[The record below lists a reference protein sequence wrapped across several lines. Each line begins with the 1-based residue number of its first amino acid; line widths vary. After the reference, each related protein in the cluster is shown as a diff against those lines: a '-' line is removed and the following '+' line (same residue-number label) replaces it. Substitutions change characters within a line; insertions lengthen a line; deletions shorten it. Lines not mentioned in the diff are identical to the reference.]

1 MGMAS
6 IEDEPC
12 LSKTRIRNVLLQ
24 LCLCQRVV
32 WMYIE
37 TTTIVFSPSFENLQL
52 AAFAFDENK
61 AHTTVRPRAAAVHI
75 RNLWRW
81 DVLKIRDP
89 FVVRTFM
96 ERCLQVRSQ

>member
-6 IEDEPC
+6 IEDEPS

-24 LCLCQRVV
+24 FCLSQRVV

-61 AHTTVRPRAAAVHI
+61 AHTTVRPRAAAAVHI
-75 RNLWRW
+75 RDLWRL

-89 FVVRTFM
+89 
-96 ERCLQVRSQ
+96 L